1 MAPPVRELLSS
12 FLLKRQETILRRLL
26 THIQQAPDLEPMWEM
41 VRTEE
46 YRQAVGT
53 LLHLSVRN
61 IADSKDRR
69 CFHYARQR
77 AQERFRQNIPATHML
92 RLAAIHRQ
100 ILSKMVQKQFGAE
113 ASMTRRM
120 IELIETQM
128 GELEIAF
135 AEAYQT
141 ERDRQWQTSETKYF
155 SLFENASE
163 AIISFRPGTG
173 SISEVNVQAERLLAR
188 PRNELLDTNF
198 LDLFPDE
205 HAEEVRWLIEQSGGS
220 ANVRLED
227 MTIRR
232 QANAA
237 HPGAARG
244 DDGSKSE
251 DSEEETNAESAT
263 LWVEVPISLSCNW
276 ISVDGSPV
284 AQAILRDV
292 TQLRQM
298 QRELQSYAEQLE
310 ERVAVRTGELQH
322 SEARFRALFLQEQR
336 RAQHLSLINEVQR
349 AALDMRDIEEFLHS
363 VTHAVQ
369 GHFRDCDV
377 TFFVIEGQRDAVL
390 DQLRPTDPTATAQA
404 DDNGNYDSG
413 NVAEADQST
422 SIGPGHHSNGRHS
435 DGPHATGHHPDAEF
449 SSADLIAVVQA
460 GGHGLAVPPGSR
472 HPAGLGLPGQAAARG
487 ETLHYALNATN
498 SGAANADDGGTIE
511 SHHDANG
518 QLGEW
523 HAEWRARPP
532 GVYREARSEM
542 GVPVQL
548 EGQTVGVLCVQSE
561 ESAAFDERD
570 AVALQTVAA
579 ILSSH
584 LAGSRLFREMGEL
597 NQFNQTLINTMLHS
611 LMVID
616 RFGRVQMV
624 NERLLQTLRLSREEL
639 IGHPLTCVFGENV
652 VHKYRLDETIAHVT
666 GDGTPREVPEVQ
678 LWTHDANVVFDLR
691 LFRVYFRGEAQ
702 AVVLAINITQRWRKT
717 HQLQLMHEMGRFFQ
731 ASLDINK
738 VLYTVLTC
746 ITAGSALGF
755 NRAFL
760 LLRSSDKRLQRS
772 EDPSFA
778 GTTLTGVMALGPSSA
793 EEAGHIWSE
802 ISHRDTS
809 LQEILSHAGQLD
821 GSPHTP
827 LQKSTSLLTIDLDNP
842 AFDVFSQA
850 VREGQ
855 AISVRLSELFA
866 PTHDLTVAQRAQL
879 ECARALLTAPE
890 IAVAPLLAKDRVVG
904 VVLADNLYSGASI
917 DADDIQL
924 LDTLAQQAGLTIDNA
939 LTYQALQKAQ
949 RELVSAERLAAVGEM
964 AARVSHEIRN
974 PLATVG
980 GFARSV
986 LKKPDDETGV
996 TRKTQIIV
1004 NEVTRLEE
1012 LLSDLLDMARPRAL
1026 NLEPQD
1032 INAIV
1037 DHAILLASADIKGL
1051 NVTVQKD
1058 FVRDLSPVLVDRS
1071 RLLQALLNTIRNGA
1085 QAMPQ
1090 GGVLEIATRVPHR
1103 SDTDQSTLEQ
1113 VALFRPLFLE
1123 IEVKD
1128 HGIGISER
1136 AVKQIFDP
1144 FFSTKVSGSGL
1155 GLPITR
1161 RIVQDHGGDIDV
1173 FSQEGQGTT
1182 FIICLPLRMAFCP
1195 VIYDSANAD

>member
-1 MAPPVRELLSS
+1 MSPPVRELLSS

-26 THIQQAPDLEPMWEM
+26 AHIEQAPDLEPMWGM
-41 VRTEE
+41 VRTDE
-46 YRQAVGT
+46 YKHAVGT
-53 LLHLSVRN
+53 LLHLLVRN
-61 IADSKDRR
+61 IADAKDRR

-92 RLAAIHRQ
+92 RLAAMHRQ
-100 ILSKMVQKQFGAE
+100 ILSKMVQKQFGE
-113 ASMTRRM
+113 DASMARCM
-120 IELIETQM
+120 IEIIEVQM

-135 AEAYQT
+135 AEAYQS

-163 AIISFRPGTG
+163 AIISFRPGSG

-188 PRNELLDTNF
+188 PRNELLGTSF
-198 LDLFPDE
+198 LDLFSDE
-205 HAEEVRWLIEQSGGS
+205 HREEVQWLIEQSSNS

-232 QANAA
+232 EVSIA
-237 HPGAARG
+237 HDNQKRDQDHDVGG
-244 DDGSKSE
+244 DNHE
-251 DSEEETNAESAT
+251 NQQDSTP

-276 ISVDGSPV
+276 ILVDGAAV

-310 ERVAVRTGELQH
+310 DRVAVRTRELQR
-322 SEARFRALFLQEQR
+322 SEARFRAMFLQEQR

-349 AALDMRDIEEFLHS
+349 AALDTRDIEEFLHS
-363 VTHAVQ
+363 VTQAVQ

-390 DQLRPTDPTATAQA
+390 DYVTSSESNST
-404 DDNGNYDSG
+404 G
-413 NVAEADQST
+413 EAHQST
-422 SIGPGHHSNGRHS
+422 L
-435 DGPHATGHHPDAEF
+435 DGMGQNSLPV
-449 SSADLIAVVQA
+449 SAGGDLIAVVQA
-460 GGHGLAVPPGSR
+460 GGHGLTVPPGGR
-472 HPAGLGLPGQAAARG
+472 HPAGVGLPGQAAARG
-487 ETLHYALNATN
+487 ETLYYALSPTERSAAHGSGNDAEQIGEDEGEDATREQPGEEPFGE
-498 SGAANADDGGTIE
+498 SGAV
-511 SHHDANG
+511 S
-518 QLGEW
+518 GEW
-523 HAEWRARPP
+523 REEWRVRPP

-542 GVPVQL
+542 GVPILLQ
-548 EGQTVGVLCVQSE
+548 GQTIGVLCVQSE
-561 ESAAFDERD
+561 EPAAFDERD
-570 AVALQTVAA
+570 AVALQTVTA

-584 LAGSRLFREMGEL
+584 IAGSRLFREMGEL

-616 RFGRVQMV
+616 RSGRIQMV

-639 IGHPLTCVFGENV
+639 IGHPITCVFGEGLIKK
-652 VHKYRLDETIAHVT
+652 HRLDDTIAEVT

-760 LLRSSDKRLQRS
+760 LLRNSDKRLERS

-778 GTTLTGVMALGPSSA
+778 GTTLTGAMALGPSSA

-809 LQEILSHAGQLD
+809 LQEILSHADQL
-821 GSPHTP
+821 GSNPHTP
-827 LQKSTSLLTIDLDNP
+827 LQKTTSLLTIELDNP
-842 AFDVFSQA
+842 AFDIFSQV
-850 VREGQ
+850 VREGR
-855 AISVRLSELFA
+855 AMSVRLSELFA
-866 PTHDLTVAQRAQL
+866 PAHNLTVTQRAQL
-879 ECARALLTAPE
+879 ECARGLLTAPE
-890 IAVAPLLAKDRVVG
+890 VAIAPLLAKDRVVG

-949 RELVSAERLAAVGEM
+949 RELVSA
-964 AARVSHEIRN
+964 
-974 PLATVG
+974 
-980 GFARSV
+980 
-986 LKKPDDETGV
+986 
-996 TRKTQIIV
+996 
-1004 NEVTRLEE
+1004 
-1012 LLSDLLDMARPRAL
+1012 
-1026 NLEPQD
+1026 
-1032 INAIV
+1032 
-1037 DHAILLASADIKGL
+1037 
-1051 NVTVQKD
+1051 
-1058 FVRDLSPVLVDRS
+1058 
-1071 RLLQALLNTIRNGA
+1071 
-1085 QAMPQ
+1085 
-1090 GGVLEIATRVPHR
+1090 
-1103 SDTDQSTLEQ
+1103 
-1113 VALFRPLFLE
+1113 
-1123 IEVKD
+1123 
-1128 HGIGISER
+1128 
-1136 AVKQIFDP
+1136 
-1144 FFSTKVSGSGL
+1144 
-1155 GLPITR
+1155 
-1161 RIVQDHGGDIDV
+1161 
-1173 FSQEGQGTT
+1173 
-1182 FIICLPLRMAFCP
+1182 
-1195 VIYDSANAD
+1195 